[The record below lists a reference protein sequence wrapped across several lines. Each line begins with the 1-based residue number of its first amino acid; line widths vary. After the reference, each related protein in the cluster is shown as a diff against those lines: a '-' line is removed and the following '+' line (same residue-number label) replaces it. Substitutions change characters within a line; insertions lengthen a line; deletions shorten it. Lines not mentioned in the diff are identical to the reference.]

1 MVWTGLYGVLK
12 FSMQYSILSV
22 INWEGLNRTSK
33 WHCGTYCMLHMAL
46 WHYGTMT
53 HAVTA
58 AVICP
63 QNCLRQI
70 AWCTF
75 YILHKIKFF
84 CTGSPSLE
92 ATGIWPRFIVGIW
105 TRFFRGPK
113 FQTSGADGS
122 QLSTCFL
129 PSIHGGV
136 FTKRVLEL
144 CFFLFLK

>member
-1 MVWTGLYGVLK
+1 
-12 FSMQYSILSV
+12 
-22 INWEGLNRTSK
+22 
-33 WHCGTYCMLHMAL
+33 MAL
-46 WHYGTMT
+46 WHILHVAYGTMA

-75 YILHKIKFF
+75 YILHKMKKITFF
-84 CTGSPSLE
+84 AHVRLHYRRPEYG
-92 ATGIWPRFIVGIW
+92 FIVGIR

-136 FTKRVLEL
+136 FTKRVLE
-144 CFFLFLK
+144 